1 MRFKK
6 TGFTIVECI
15 ISLLLL
21 AIIMV
26 GGMAFYTYAS
36 QYTMGAV
43 HKKTALEIANTKME
57 EIRNNGY
64 ASLPDP
70 ATLPVNGLWQG
81 PTDIS
86 IAKLTGQENIY
97 IYGIDENADSVIDY
111 KKVRIEVKWR
121 QAGKTSQQAI
131 KLDTYITP

>member
-1 MRFKK
+1 MRFAKS
-6 TGFTIVECI
+6 GFTIIECI

-36 QYTMGAV
+36 QYTRGAV
-43 HKKTALEIANTKME
+43 HKKAALEIANTKME
-57 EIRNNGY
+57 EIRSNGY

-70 ATLPVNGLWQG
+70 ATLPLSGLWQG
-81 PTDIS
+81 PLNIS
-86 IAKLTGQENIY
+86 IASLTGEEDIY
-97 IYGIDENADSVIDY
+97 VYGIDDDSNGTTDY
-111 KKVRIEVKWR
+111 KKVTIEVKWQ
-121 QAGKTSQQAI
+121 QAGKTNQQAI